1 MGSYKC
7 PRCSGVSHYMGNVVV
22 SVDGPK
28 ITGEIGN
35 TGLYA
40 TGSLGKQTRT
50 VQVPKCSKCHEV
62 LSDSNY
68 VPDNSEKS
76 LRDRINNHWVVN
88 IMGKNGVEYTESH
101 LLGLNVLGAVLVITA
116 LIFLGLFLAIIF
128 VKR

>member
-1 MGSYKC
+1 MASYKC

-50 VQVPKCSKCHEV
+50 VQVPKCSNCQEV
-62 LSDSNY
+62 LSQSNY
-68 VPDNSEKS
+68 VPDESEKN
-76 LRDRINNHWVVN
+76 LRDCIDNHWVAGIVGRDGAEYNEEYLTKLN
-88 IMGKNGVEYTESH
+88 IVAATF
-101 LLGLNVLGAVLVITA
+101 V
-116 LIFLGLFLAIIF
+116 FCGLFLLVMLIVLF
-128 VKR
+128 SR